1 MKYLLS
7 DCTTGYVLH
16 VGISYVP
23 FKKLEH
29 NNAEA
34 TLTYSI
40 RQ

>member
-7 DCTTGYVLH
+7 DCTTGYVL
-16 VGISYVP
+16 GISYVP